1 MLLDAE
7 QFIVAL
13 CKSLRLYN
21 IHQDIKNK
29 KDEWIL
35 DVDDDELGNTF
46 QYCWFQKNGLD
57 DQSPFLQRNFISFQD
72 GDVTKL
78 LSDHLLSIDIA
89 LPYSSTD
96 EVECE
101 ITYTFQFISASNRQ
115 AIITSKF
122 AYNYRY
128 RSLDFLNYIGST
140 STEEELPSATIA
152 MMNDFMLAHFQ
163 QLVVSGHP

>member
-13 CKSLRLYN
+13 CKSLRLFN
-21 IHQDIKNK
+21 IHQDIQNNE
-29 KDEWIL
+29 DEWIL

-46 QYCWFQKNGLD
+46 QYRWFHKDRLD
-57 DQSPFLQRNFISFQD
+57 DQSSFFQRNFISFQD
-72 GDVTKL
+72 DDVVKL

-101 ITYTFQFISASNRQ
+101 ITYTFQFPSTSSDQ
-115 AIITSKF
+115 AIIASKF

-140 STEEELPSATIA
+140 STDEELPSTTIA
-152 MMNDFMLAHFQ
+152 MMNDFMLAHFE
-163 QLVVSGHP
+163 QLVDSGHP